1 MSPSCCNSN
10 SSSNGMSSTW
20 SEIIILTGTKFNESL
35 PWLTVGLVIT
45 VILQQVKLPT
55 VNVRRFLTFTSKD
68 PTFFELVSLCL
79 MASLLGLATP
89 LCSCGAIPLSIGL
102 SSAGASPAAVVS
114 FLTAAQSAGL
124 DSAAI
129 TYGMLGGETA
139 FFRLAGAII
148 LSIGAGVA
156 VGRTTDG
163 RTTDGRTTAIT
174 TMKTDLQQ
182 PNKPT
187 VKSRSEDDDEKNDYS
202 YETNSST
209 TTSDNANNANEMD
222 HGDNDDDDNNNNN
235 SAIINKKYK
244 RHVIKLY
251 KSTYNLFNEIWFV
264 LLIGIFISVLV
275 QDRFSASDMA
285 KGGVGTIDKTTF
297 TTSST
302 TTSGSEPLSS
312 PALVVEEEEAEEY
325 VPQPDWWDEE
335 EDGPYPEP
343 PIINPSSITTTAT
356 SFVVSSPPPYQH
368 QDVLTRATIVVG
380 SLPFQLCEHGVV
392 SFAAALQKSG
402 ASHGTAHAF
411 LLMAPATNIAT
422 LGAVL
427 KATGGLDRFAPLR
440 SAAAISILA
449 FGMSYVFDFLITSES
464 GKNLGEAV
472 ETFVLPEWWSTMSI
486 WICQLFIIQSLLLS
500 KHIVFFYCYIGILC
514 TVVR

>member
-35 PWLTVGLVIT
+35 PWLTVGLVTT

-163 RTTDGRTTAIT
+163 RTTAIT

-187 VKSRSEDDDEKNDYS
+187 VKSRSEDGDEKNDYS

-209 TTSDNANNANEMD
+209 STSDNANNANEMD

-235 SAIINKKYK
+235 SAIINKQYK

-285 KGGVGTIDKTTF
+285 KGGGGTIDKTTF

-312 PALVVEEEEAEEY
+312 PALVVAEEEAEEY